1 MLLRSVSR
9 PNGTCVFFFPMR
21 SCKGVL
27 FYILYAFRRTV
38 NFFCLLFFFSLE
50 RRRKNQG
57 MDLRP
62 CLDFDRS
69 LLEVWDILLDNIK

>member
-1 MLLRSVSR
+1 NSAQIFFVRFCLR
-9 PNGTCVFFFPMR
+9 F
-21 SCKGVL
+21 